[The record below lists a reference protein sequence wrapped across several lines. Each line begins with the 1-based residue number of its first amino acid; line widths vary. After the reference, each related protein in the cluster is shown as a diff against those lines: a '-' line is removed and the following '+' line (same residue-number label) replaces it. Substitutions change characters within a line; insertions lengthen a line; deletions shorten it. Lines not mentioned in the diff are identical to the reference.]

1 MFTFSFI
8 SGNLRG
14 MKISIRTQLALIF
27 LALACFIGVVT
38 SLIINSLV
46 TNQIIFEAQERVKEH
61 LSTARWVYDSKIRDI
76 DRTIRWTAIRH
87 VLKRGIKEKNI
98 FSIKDELLG
107 LMEEE
112 GLSFMTLVDR
122 KGTVIYRF
130 HNPKASGDSLIQDP
144 FIEVALEKKGISG
157 TQVLSG
163 DELLREGD
171 NLARMAIITSVP
183 TPKEKPTRRV
193 EETSGMVLK
202 AAHPIVDFNG
212 EVLGALTGGIL
223 LNRNYELVDRIKNI
237 VFKDVKY
244 KGKDIGTATIFLGD
258 LRISTNVMDKEGNR
272 AIGTRAMREVQEQVL
287 GKGMPWVHRAFVVD
301 DWYITA
307 YEPIRDIQ
315 DKIVGMLYVGMMESK
330 YALMKERLILL
341 FFLFSMSG
349 MLVALTVSF
358 VLSWRILKTGNSKS
372 QVPASK

>member
-1 MFTFSFI
+1 
-8 SGNLRG
+8 
-14 MKISIRTQLALIF
+14 MKISIKTQLALIF

-38 SLIINSLV
+38 SIIVNSLV

-61 LSTARWVYDSKIRDI
+61 LSTARWVYDSKIRDV
-76 DRTIRWTAIRH
+76 DRTIRWTSIRH
-87 VLKRGIKEKNI
+87 VLKRGLKEKDI
-98 FSIKDELLG
+98 SPIKNELLG

-112 GLSFMTLVDR
+112 GLNFMTLVDR
-122 KGTVIYRF
+122 QGTVIYRF
-130 HNPKASGDSLIQDP
+130 HNPKASGDGLINDS
-144 FIEVALEKKGISG
+144 FIKVALGKKGISG

-163 DELLREGD
+163 DELLREGE
-171 NLARMAIITSVP
+171 NLAQMAIITSVP
-183 TPKEKPTRRV
+183 TPKEKPTRKV
-193 EETSGMVLK
+193 EETSGMVLR
-202 AAHPIVDFNG
+202 AAYPIIDFNG
-212 EVLGALTGGIL
+212 EVLGALTGGVL

-244 KGKDIGTATIFLGD
+244 KGKEIGTATIFLGD

-301 DWYITA
+301 HWYITA
-307 YEPIRDIQ
+307 YEPITDIQ

-358 VLSWRILKTGNSKS
+358 VLSWRILKK
-372 QVPASK
+372 